1 MSSSGWASR
10 PNPDHLDPVPYPRRP
25 MQDFDAAAP
34 ETFDS
39 AFSQF
44 KDLRARC
51 PVAHTDGLG
60 GFWAFTRHAHI
71 AQALAQPETYVTSL
85 QNVIPKVAF
94 TGRRPPLHLDPPEH
108 TPYRA
113 ALNPL
118 LAAERVAQLEPVVR
132 RIARE
137 LLAPM
142 VARGRGDICEDY
154 AAFLAVQVFGQWMQL
169 PPDQVQVL
177 KAAGQAFVMA
187 VRSTD
192 ADSMK
197 KTSLALYTMAR
208 ELIALRKASPLDP
221 ETDPTSALL
230 AARVNGAPLDDEMV
244 IGCVRQ
250 VLVVGIVAPTVFL
263 GSVVVHLTRHPELQ
277 QMLRAHPE
285 RSEAALEEFLRLYT
299 PYRGFARTPLRDV
312 EVGGVRIP
320 KDAPIA
326 MVFASANRD
335 EEVFDDPE
343 SFVLDRPNI
352 KDHMAFGRGAHY
364 CAGANLARLELRVAL
379 EELLAATREI
389 TLDGPVR
396 PAPYPEI
403 GTLSAPC
410 RLVPA

>member
-1 MSSSGWASR
+1 
-10 PNPDHLDPVPYPRRP
+10 

-60 GFWAFTRHAHI
+60 GFWAFTRYEHI
-71 AQALAQPETYVTSL
+71 AQALASPETYVTSR

-118 LAAERVAQLEPVVR
+118 LTAERVALLEPTIR

-142 VARGRGDICEDY
+142 LARGGGDVCEDY

-169 PPDQVQVL
+169 PPEQVQVL
-177 KAAGQAFVMA
+177 KEAGQAFVMA

-197 KTSLALYTMAR
+197 QTSLALYTMAR
-208 ELIALRKASPLDP
+208 ELIALRKAQPLDP
-221 ETDPTSALL
+221 DVDPTSALL

-250 VLVVGIVAPTVFL
+250 VLVVGIVAPTVFV

-285 RSEAALEEFLRLYT
+285 RSAAALEEFLRLYT
-299 PYRGFARTPLRDV
+299 PYRGFARTPTRDV
-312 EVGGVRIP
+312 QVGGVEIA
-320 KDAPIA
+320 KDSPIA

-335 EEVFDDPE
+335 EAVFADPE

-364 CAGANLARLELRVAL
+364 CAGANLARLELRIAL

-403 GTLSAPC
+403 GTLSVPC
-410 RLVPA
+410 RFVAA